1 MVVIVLGG
9 GCLVLWYFGSI
20 LFPYRIASLRAI
32 SSSSAS
38 ASVTLSDFNL
48 FPNFSF

>member
-1 MVVIVLGG
+1 MVVMVVGG
-9 GCLVLWYFGSI
+9 GCLILWYFGSI

-32 SSSSAS
+32 SS

>member
-1 MVVIVLGG
+1 MVVMVVGG
-9 GCLVLWYFGSI
+9 GCLILWYFGSI

-38 ASVTLSDFNL
+38 VTLSDFNL
-48 FPNFSF
+48 FPNFGF